1 MTERLQSNMA
11 DVKAANK
18 LRWKKSEKYRRI
30 RRKETRAKEDKE
42 IKELEDRCRDL
53 DGLANVS
60 KFSDLPLSQRTLQGL
75 IGAGYL
81 IPTEIQKA
89 GIPISLKGHDV
100 LGAAKTGS
108 GKTLAFLIP
117 VIEALW
123 RQQWS
128 SIDGLGALIISPTR
142 ELAYQTFEVLCKI
155 GCKHDLSAGLI
166 IGGKDLKH
174 EQERIRRTNI
184 VVCTPG
190 RLLQHMD
197 ETPDFTCNSLQV
209 LVLDEADRILDLGF
223 AATLNAIIEN
233 LPEERQ
239 TMLYSATQTRS
250 VQDLARLSLQDP
262 EYIAV
267 HENSSTSTPKGLTQS
282 YVVCELPEKLNFLYS
297 FIRNHIKS
305 KILVFVSSCKQVKFI
320 YESFRRLRP
329 GIPLMALYGKQ
340 KQLKRVAIYNDFC
353 KKTEAVLFATDIAA
367 RGLDIPAVHWVI
379 QLDCPEDANT
389 YIHRAGRTARYQKNG
404 QSLLVLLPSE
414 EQEMIKALEEKR
426 IPINRIRV
434 NPQKLGSIQK
444 KLEAFCAQDL
454 EIKQWAQKSI
464 VSYARSVFLQSNK
477 KIFDVNQLPLDA
489 FAQSL
494 GLPNPPRIRFLKKAE
509 KRYGKQDDSQIDVIG
524 LSSRLEENSGSSDEE
539 TRDEESN
546 DARDLGNSAKMI
558 NVSAPQDDLLVLKKR
573 HIDFDP
579 GPPLKEEEIPEK
591 EKKSR
596 KPKSKI
602 AVAKKILNKNVKVN
616 TKIVFDDEGEPVTIE
631 GAPLDHT
638 GKPESSNETLEPV
651 PLSES
656 HKRQVGGISVA
667 ESRDL
672 MREADLIDRKVERE
686 RIRSKHKEQRK
697 KIKKRRREEQG
708 VSGVSLA
715 EDEEN
720 AEESFES
727 DEETPVSPKK
737 RKRFP
742 KGEKS
747 IDISLDLAP
756 QGASL
761 ADDEELALQL
771 LTGS

>member
-1 MTERLQSNMA
+1 MA

-18 LRWKKSEKYRRI
+18 LRWKKSEKHRRI

-414 EQEMIKALEEKR
+414 EQEMIKALEEKK

-539 TRDEESN
+539 TKDEESN

>member
-1 MTERLQSNMA
+1 MA

-414 EQEMIKALEEKR
+414 EQEVIKALEEKK

-524 LSSRLEENSGSSDEE
+524 PSSRLEENSGSSDEE

-558 NVSAPQDDLLVLKKR
+558 DVSAPQDDLLVLKKR

-591 EKKSR
+591 EKKSK

-708 VSGVSLA
+708 FSGVSLA
-715 EDEEN
+715 EDEES

>member
-1 MTERLQSNMA
+1 MA
-11 DVKAANK
+11 DIKAANK

-197 ETPDFTCNSLQV
+197 ETPDFTCNPLQV

-414 EQEMIKALEEKR
+414 EQEMIKALEEKK

-477 KIFDVNQLPLDA
+477 QIFDVNQLPLDA

-524 LSSRLEENSGSSDEE
+524 PSSRLEENSGSSDEE

-558 NVSAPQDDLLVLKKR
+558 DVSAPQDDLLVLKKR

-756 QGASL
+756 EGASL

>member
-1 MTERLQSNMA
+1 MA

-209 LVLDEADRILDLGF
+209 LVLDEADRILDMGF

-267 HENSSTSTPKGLTQS
+267 HENSSTSTPKGLIQS

-414 EQEMIKALEEKR
+414 EQEMIKALEEKK

-616 TKIVFDDEGEPVTIE
+616 TKIVFDDEGEPVTIK

-708 VSGVSLA
+708 FSGVSLA
-715 EDEEN
+715 EDEKS

-742 KGEKS
+742 KGGKS

>member
-1 MTERLQSNMA
+1 MA

-414 EQEMIKALEEKR
+414 EQEMIKALEEKK

-524 LSSRLEENSGSSDEE
+524 PSSRLEENSGSSDEE

-558 NVSAPQDDLLVLKKR
+558 DVSAPQDDLLVLKKR

-591 EKKSR
+591 EKKSK

-638 GKPESSNETLEPV
+638 GKPESFNETLEPV

-715 EDEEN
+715 EDEES

>member
-1 MTERLQSNMA
+1 MA

-756 QGASL
+756 EGASL

>member
-1 MTERLQSNMA
+1 MA

-18 LRWKKSEKYRRI
+18 LRWKKSEKHRRI

-414 EQEMIKALEEKR
+414 EQEMIKALEEKK

-524 LSSRLEENSGSSDEE
+524 PSSRLEENSGSSDEE

-546 DARDLGNSAKMI
+546 NEKDLGNSAKMI

-638 GKPESSNETLEPV
+638 GEPESSNETLEPV
-651 PLSES
+651 PLNES

>member
-1 MTERLQSNMA
+1 MA

-18 LRWKKSEKYRRI
+18 LRWKKSEKHRRI

-414 EQEMIKALEEKR
+414 EQEMIKALEEKK

-524 LSSRLEENSGSSDEE
+524 PSSRLEENSGSSDEE

-558 NVSAPQDDLLVLKKR
+558 DVSAPQDDLLVLKKR

-591 EKKSR
+591 EKKLR

>member
-1 MTERLQSNMA
+1 MA
-11 DVKAANK
+11 DGNEKK
-18 LRWKKSEKYRRI
+18 LRWKKSEKARRI
-30 RRKETRAKEDKE
+30 RRRELWKKEDVE
-42 IKELEDRCRDL
+42 IKEIEARCRDL
-53 DGLANVS
+53 DCSVPPS

-75 IGAGYL
+75 QGAGYQ
-81 IPTEIQKA
+81 IPTDIQRA
-89 GIPISLKGHDV
+89 GIPLSLKGCDV

-123 RQQWS
+123 RQRWTS
-128 SIDGLGALIISPTR
+128 VDGLGALIISPTR

-174 EQERIRRTNI
+174 EQERIRKTNI

-223 AATLNAIIEN
+223 ATTLNAIIEN
-233 LPEERQ
+233 LPEDRQ

-262 EYIAV
+262 EYVAV
-267 HENSSTSTPKGLTQS
+267 HENSRTSTPKGLTQS
-282 YVVCELPEKLNFLYS
+282 YMICELPEKLDFLFS

-389 YIHRAGRTARYQKNG
+389 YIHRAGRTARYHKNG

-414 EQEMIKALEEKR
+414 ESEMITALEAKK
-426 IPINRIRV
+426 IPINKIRV
-434 NPQKLGSIQK
+434 NPKKLGSIQK
-444 KLEAFCAQDL
+444 KLEAFCAQDQ

-477 KIFDVNQLPLDA
+477 KIFDVNKLPLDEY
-489 FAQSL
+489 AQSL

-509 KRYGKQDDSQIDVIG
+509 KRYGKINHTSPSDSTKTNASQLFDNNSDDETGD
-524 LSSRLEENSGSSDEE
+524 EKSGDE
-539 TRDEESN
+539 
-546 DARDLGNSAKMI
+546 RDLGNTSEEEGKETD
-558 NVSAPQDDLLVLKKR
+558 NSEQDELLVLKKR
-573 HIDFDP
+573 HVNFDP
-579 GPPLKEEEIPEK
+579 GPLANQEKTEENELKT
-591 EKKSR
+591 KKL
-596 KPKSKI
+596 KTKI
-602 AVAKKILNKNVKVN
+602 AAAKKLLNKNVKLN
-616 TKIVFDDEGEPVTIE
+616 TKIVFDEEGEPLKTE
-631 GAPLDHT
+631 GVPLSRDSE
-638 GKPESSNETLEPV
+638 PSNQELEPV
-651 PLSES
+651 PLAEIN
-656 HKRQVGGISVA
+656 KLQVGGISVE

-672 MREADLIDRKVERE
+672 MREADLIDRGVERE
-686 RIRSKHKEQRK
+686 RIKSKHKEQRRK
-697 KIKKRRREEQG
+697 MKKRRREEQG
-708 VSGVSLA
+708 LPGVSLA
-715 EDEEN
+715 PGGEN
-720 AEESFES
+720 EVDVDNS
-727 DEETPVSPKK
+727 DEEQQPTRSKKKK
-737 RKRFP
+737 RLAKNDR
-742 KGEKS
+742 
-747 IDISLDLAP
+747 ISEVTLDLGP
-756 QGASL
+756 QSSL
-761 ADDEELALQL
+761 ADDEELAMQL
-771 LTGS
+771 LTGF

>member
-1 MTERLQSNMA
+1 MA

-42 IKELEDRCRDL
+42 IKKLEDRCRDL

-414 EQEMIKALEEKR
+414 EQEMIKALEEKK

-524 LSSRLEENSGSSDEE
+524 PSSRLEENSGSSDEE

-558 NVSAPQDDLLVLKKR
+558 DVSAPQDDLLVLKKR

>member
-1 MTERLQSNMA
+1 MA

-414 EQEMIKALEEKR
+414 EQEMIKALEEKK

-524 LSSRLEENSGSSDEE
+524 PSSRLEENSGSSDEE

-558 NVSAPQDDLLVLKKR
+558 DVSAPQDDLLVLKKR

>member
-1 MTERLQSNMA
+1 MA

-89 GIPISLKGHDV
+89 GIPISLKGDDV

-414 EQEMIKALEEKR
+414 EQEMIKALEEKK

-524 LSSRLEENSGSSDEE
+524 PRSRLEENSGSSDEE

-708 VSGVSLA
+708 FSGVSLA
-715 EDEEN
+715 EDEKS

-742 KGEKS
+742 KGGKS

>member
-1 MTERLQSNMA
+1 MA

-414 EQEMIKALEEKR
+414 EQEVIKALEEKK

-524 LSSRLEENSGSSDEE
+524 PSSRLEENSGSSDEE

-546 DARDLGNSAKMI
+546 DARDLGNSVKMI
-558 NVSAPQDDLLVLKKR
+558 DVSAPQDDLLVLKKR

>member
-1 MTERLQSNMA
+1 MA

-414 EQEMIKALEEKR
+414 EQEMIKALEEKK

-464 VSYARSVFLQSNK
+464 VSYTRSVFLQSNK

-524 LSSRLEENSGSSDEE
+524 PSSRLEENSGSSDEE

-558 NVSAPQDDLLVLKKR
+558 DVSAPQDDLLVLKKR

-708 VSGVSLA
+708 FSGVSLA
-715 EDEEN
+715 EDEKS

-742 KGEKS
+742 KGGKS

>member
-1 MTERLQSNMA
+1 MA

-414 EQEMIKALEEKR
+414 EQEMIKALEEKK

-558 NVSAPQDDLLVLKKR
+558 DVSAPQDDLLVLKKR

-708 VSGVSLA
+708 FSGVSLA
-715 EDEEN
+715 EDEKS

>member
-1 MTERLQSNMA
+1 MA

-18 LRWKKSEKYRRI
+18 LRWKKSEKHRRI

-414 EQEMIKALEEKR
+414 EQEMIKALEEKK

-524 LSSRLEENSGSSDEE
+524 PSSRLEENSGSSDEE

-546 DARDLGNSAKMI
+546 NEKDLGNSAKMI

-638 GKPESSNETLEPV
+638 GEPESSNETLEPV
-651 PLSES
+651 PLNES

-737 RKRFP
+737 RKRFR

>member
-1 MTERLQSNMA
+1 M
-11 DVKAANK
+11 
-18 LRWKKSEKYRRI
+18 
-30 RRKETRAKEDKE
+30 
-42 IKELEDRCRDL
+42 
-53 DGLANVS
+53 S

-75 IGAGYL
+75 RGAGYL

-89 GIPISLKGHDV
+89 GIPVSLKGHDV

-128 SIDGLGALIISPTR
+128 SVDGLGALIISPTR

-197 ETPDFTCNSLQV
+197 ETPNFSCNSLQV

-250 VQDLARLSLQDP
+250 IQDLARLSLQDP

-267 HENSSTSTPKGLTQS
+267 HENSRTSTPKGLTQS
-282 YVVCELPEKLNFLYS
+282 YVVCELSEKLDFLYS

-367 RGLDIPAVHWVI
+367 RGLDIPAVHWVV

-414 EQEMIKALEEKR
+414 EQEMIKALEDKK

-434 NPQKLGSIQK
+434 NPQKLGSIRN

-477 KIFDVNQLPLDA
+477 KIFDVNQLPLDE

-509 KRYGKQDDSQIDVIG
+509 KRYGKQGDSKIDVTDS
-524 LSSRLEENSGSSDEE
+524 SSRLEQNNGSSDRE
-539 TRDEESN
+539 TGDEES
-546 DARDLGNSAKMI
+546 DDEGDPRNSAKVV
-558 NVSAPQDDLLVLKKR
+558 NVTTPQDDLLVLKKR
-573 HIDFDP
+573 HFDFDLA
-579 GPPLKEEEIPEK
+579 PPLIEEEISEK
-591 EKKSR
+591 EKKSK

-602 AVAKKILNKNVKVN
+602 AVAKKILNKNVKIN
-616 TKIVFDDEGEPVTIE
+616 TKIVFDDQGEPVTIE
-631 GAPLDHT
+631 GALLNHT

-656 HKRQVGGISVA
+656 HERQVGGISVA

-697 KIKKRRREEQG
+697 KIKKRRRKEQG

-715 EDEEN
+715 EDEES

-727 DEETPVSPKK
+727 DEGTPLSPKK
-737 RKRFP
+737 RKPLPR
-742 KGEKS
+742 GEES
-747 IDISLDLAP
+747 VDISLDLAP
-756 QGASL
+756 QEASL
-761 ADDEELALQL
+761 AEDEELALQL

>member
-1 MTERLQSNMA
+1 MA

-267 HENSSTSTPKGLTQS
+267 HENSRTSTPKGLTQS

-340 KQLKRVAIYNDFC
+340 KQLKRVAIYNYFC

-414 EQEMIKALEEKR
+414 EQEMIKALEEKK

-524 LSSRLEENSGSSDEE
+524 PSSRLEENSGSSDEE

-546 DARDLGNSAKMI
+546 DSRDLGNSAKI
-558 NVSAPQDDLLVLKKR
+558 IDVSAPQDDLLVLKKR

-631 GAPLDHT
+631 GVPLDHT

-708 VSGVSLA
+708 FSGVSLA
-715 EDEEN
+715 EDEKS

-727 DEETPVSPKK
+727 DEETLVSPKK

>member
-1 MTERLQSNMA
+1 MA
-11 DVKAANK
+11 DGKEAKK
-18 LRWKKSEKYRRI
+18 LRWKKSEKHRRI
-30 RRKETRAKEDKE
+30 RRQELWSKEEKE
-42 IKELEDRCRDL
+42 IKELEERCRDL
-53 DGLANVS
+53 DSSAAVS

-75 IGAGYL
+75 HAAGYQ

-89 GIPISLKGHDV
+89 GIPISLKGCDV

-117 VIEALW
+117 VMEVLW
-123 RQQWS
+123 RQRWTS
-128 SIDGLGALIISPTR
+128 VDGLGALIISPTR

-155 GCKHDLSAGLI
+155 GSKHDLSAGLI

-174 EQERIRRTNI
+174 EQERIRKTNI

-262 EYIAV
+262 EYVAV
-267 HENSSTSTPKGLTQS
+267 HENSKTSTPKGLTQS
-282 YVVCELPEKLNFLYS
+282 YVVCELHEKLDFLFS
-297 FIRNHIKS
+297 FIRNHLKS
-305 KILVFVSSCKQVKFI
+305 KILVFLSSCKQVKFI

-367 RGLDIPAVHWVI
+367 RGLDIPAVHWVV

-414 EQEMIKALEEKR
+414 EQEMLKALEDKK

-434 NPQKLGSIQK
+434 NPQKLGTIRK

-477 KIFDVNQLPLDA
+477 KIFDVNKLPLDE

-509 KRYGKQDDSQIDVIG
+509 KKYGKQDDASQIDVVSAITRTQE
-524 LSSRLEENSGSSDEE
+524 SSGSSDEE
-539 TRDEESN
+539 SGDNESN
-546 DARDLGNSAKMI
+546 DERDLGGTSKVEDDTAE
-558 NVSAPQDDLLVLKKR
+558 QDDLLVLKKR
-573 HIDFDP
+573 HVNFDP
-579 GPPLKEEEIPEK
+579 GPPPTEEEMEEK
-591 EKKSR
+591 EKKPR
-596 KPKSKI
+596 KPKTKI
-602 AVAKKILNKNVKVN
+602 AAAKKLLNKNVKIN
-616 TKIVFDDEGEPVTIE
+616 TKIVFGDDGEPLKSE
-631 GAPLDHT
+631 GPPLDLASKSEPT
-638 GKPESSNETLEPV
+638 NETLEPV
-651 PLSES
+651 PLAES
-656 HKRQVGGISVA
+656 HKRHVGGISVE

-672 MREADLIDRKVERE
+672 MREADLIDRKVERQ
-686 RIRSKHKEQRK
+686 RIKSKHKEQRR

-708 VSGVSLA
+708 VPGVSLA
-715 EDEEN
+715 GDGEGQEELEDD
-720 AEESFES
+720 S
-727 DEETPVSPKK
+727 DEEQPESPKK
-737 RKRFP
+737 KKHFS
-742 KGEKS
+742 KS
-747 IDISLDLAP
+747 DRLSNIAWDLEP
-756 QGASL
+756 QGPSL
-761 ADDEELALQL
+761 AEDEELALQL
-771 LTGS
+771 LSGS

>member
-1 MTERLQSNMA
+1 M
-11 DVKAANK
+11 
-18 LRWKKSEKYRRI
+18 
-30 RRKETRAKEDKE
+30 
-42 IKELEDRCRDL
+42 
-53 DGLANVS
+53 S

-267 HENSSTSTPKGLTQS
+267 HENSRTSTPKGLTQS

-414 EQEMIKALEEKR
+414 EQEMIKALEEKK

-524 LSSRLEENSGSSDEE
+524 PSSRLEENSGSSDEE

-558 NVSAPQDDLLVLKKR
+558 DVSAPQDDLLVLKKR

>member
-1 MTERLQSNMA
+1 MA

-89 GIPISLKGHDV
+89 GIPISLKGDDV

-414 EQEMIKALEEKR
+414 EQEMIKALEEKK

-524 LSSRLEENSGSSDEE
+524 PSSRLEENSGSSDEE
-539 TRDEESN
+539 TRDEESY

>member
-1 MTERLQSNMA
+1 MA

-414 EQEMIKALEEKR
+414 EQEVIKALEEKK

-524 LSSRLEENSGSSDEE
+524 PSSRLEENSGSSDEE

-558 NVSAPQDDLLVLKKR
+558 DVSAPQDDLLVLKKR

>member
-1 MTERLQSNMA
+1 MA

-18 LRWKKSEKYRRI
+18 LRWKKSEKHRRI

-414 EQEMIKALEEKR
+414 EQEMIKALEEKK

-524 LSSRLEENSGSSDEE
+524 PSSRLEENSGSSDEE

>member
-1 MTERLQSNMA
+1 MA

-209 LVLDEADRILDLGF
+209 LVLDEADRILDMGF

-414 EQEMIKALEEKR
+414 EQEMIKALEEKK

-708 VSGVSLA
+708 FSGVSLA
-715 EDEEN
+715 EDEKS

-742 KGEKS
+742 KGGKS

>member
-1 MTERLQSNMA
+1 MA

-414 EQEMIKALEEKR
+414 EQEMIKGLEEKK

-477 KIFDVNQLPLDA
+477 KIFDINQLPLDA

-708 VSGVSLA
+708 FSGVSLA
-715 EDEEN
+715 EDEKS

-756 QGASL
+756 QRASL
-761 ADDEELALQL
+761 ADDEELALQF

>member
-1 MTERLQSNMA
+1 MA

-209 LVLDEADRILDLGF
+209 LVLDEADRILDMGF

-414 EQEMIKALEEKR
+414 EQEMIKALEEKK

-616 TKIVFDDEGEPVTIE
+616 TKIVFDDEGEPVTIK

-708 VSGVSLA
+708 FSGVSLA
-715 EDEEN
+715 EDEKS

-742 KGEKS
+742 KGGKS

>member
-1 MTERLQSNMA
+1 MA
-11 DVKAANK
+11 DVKVANK

-89 GIPISLKGHDV
+89 GIPISLKGDDV

-142 ELAYQTFEVLCKI
+142 ELAYQTFEVLYKI

-414 EQEMIKALEEKR
+414 EQEMIKALEEKK

-477 KIFDVNQLPLDA
+477 KIFDVNQLSLDA

-509 KRYGKQDDSQIDVIG
+509 KRYGKQDDSQIDLIG
-524 LSSRLEENSGSSDEE
+524 PSSRLEENSGSSDEE

-558 NVSAPQDDLLVLKKR
+558 DVSAPQDDLLVLKKR

>member
-1 MTERLQSNMA
+1 MA
-11 DVKAANK
+11 DVKVANK

-42 IKELEDRCRDL
+42 IKKLEDRCRDL

-414 EQEMIKALEEKR
+414 EQEMIKALEEKK

-524 LSSRLEENSGSSDEE
+524 PSSRLEENSGSSDEE

-546 DARDLGNSAKMI
+546 DTSDLGNSAKMI

-631 GAPLDHT
+631 GVPLDHT